1 MGAPVVAAMNQQS
14 ANASGAHLDKG
25 DLLLA
30 GIRQAGQLVGES
42 SLGIDVVELGGGD
55 EGIDGRGAPTALIRR
70 DAIMPGVWGVRSKSS
85 THFTLFPGGPRR
97 SSATRSILIVGTLI
111 SDRKMVPRFS
121 SRPG

>member
-1 MGAPVVAAMNQQS
+1 MF
-14 ANASGAHLDKG
+14 G
-25 DLLLA
+25 D
-30 GIRQAGQLVGES
+30 AGQDVGEP
-42 SLGIDVVELGGGD
+42 SLRINVIHLGRND
-55 EGIDGRGAPTALIRR
+55 QAVHDRGALATAIRR

-97 SSATRSILIVGTLI
+97 SSATRSILIVGTLT